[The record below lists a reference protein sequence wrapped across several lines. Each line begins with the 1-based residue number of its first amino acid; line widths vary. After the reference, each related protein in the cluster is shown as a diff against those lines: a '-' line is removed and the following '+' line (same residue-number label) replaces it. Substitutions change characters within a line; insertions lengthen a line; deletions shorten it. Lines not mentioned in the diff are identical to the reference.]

1 MTVITLGYLLRS
13 NYFIQLNKEV
23 FGRVER
29 DIQQKM
35 IQLQDAQ
42 NSISSIDDVR
52 KEKVIREELE
62 TLLNREEVLWAQ
74 KARFD

>member
-1 MTVITLGYLLRS
+1 
-13 NYFIQLNKEV
+13 
-23 FGRVER
+23 
-29 DIQQKM
+29 M

-74 KARFD
+74 KARSNWILMGDRNTKYFQKLVK